1 MKQNI
6 SKSNP
11 KEITISSAEIS
22 RFGMRVMDRAMKVV
36 NSAKKGKI
44 TIKIERE

>member
-1 MKQNI
+1 MKQNT

-11 KEITISSAEIS
+11 REITISSEEIS

>member
-1 MKQNI
+1 MKQNT